1 MGQPRIVLFVAASAI
16 VIAACSVAASP
27 RGTGSSTPPS
37 GQPSVQP
44 SSGPTGSPDPSGLI
58 LRTTM
63 EGGFIN
69 PAAIRTRLPIVSVF
83 ADGRI
88 ITEGATPAIYP
99 GPLVPPLIVRSVG
112 ATGATGILAAAKAAG
127 LTGSDATYGPGLV
140 PDAST
145 TVVTVVHD
153 GAQTVSRFGSLA
165 SDVGQPR
172 ASGPDAQV
180 ITATA
185 DLLARLA
192 GTDTFGGSGQPDQTY
207 LPLGYQLFVSPGAPA
222 PADPQLGR
230 PPVSWP
236 LATPLAS
243 FGKADELGGDG
254 ARVGVVIGSDAA
266 TLGPILTSASQIT
279 PFASGGQ
286 QWTIAVKPLL
296 PDEVA
301 ALGG

>member
-1 MGQPRIVLFVAASAI
+1 MGQSRILVI
-16 VIAACSVAASP
+16 IAATAVVLSACTAAA
-27 RGTGSSTPPS
+27 PS
-37 GQPSVQP
+37 GSGEPSTGPSTGPSGGP
-44 SSGPTGSPDPSGLI
+44 SSSPDPSALI
-58 LRTTM
+58 LRATM
-63 EGGFIN
+63 EGGFVA
-69 PAAIRTRLPIVSVF
+69 PGAIRTRLPIVSVF

-88 ITEGATPAIYP
+88 ITEGAVPAIYP

-112 ATGATGILAAAKAAG
+112 PAGAAGILAAARAAG
-127 LTGSDATYGPGLV
+127 LTDADATYGPGPV
-140 PDAST
+140 PDAAT

-153 GAQTVSRFGSLA
+153 GGQTVSRFGSLA
-165 SDVGQPR
+165 SDVGQPA

-180 ITATA
+180 VAATA
-185 DLLARLA
+185 ALLGRLA
-192 GTDTFGGSGQPDQTY
+192 GTDSFGGVSQPDQTY

-222 PADPQLGR
+222 PADPALGR

-243 FGKADELGGDG
+243 FGKADPLGGDG
-254 ARVGVVIGSDAA
+254 ARVGVAVGADGL

-279 PFASGGQ
+279 PFISGGQ

-301 ALGG
+301 AVGG